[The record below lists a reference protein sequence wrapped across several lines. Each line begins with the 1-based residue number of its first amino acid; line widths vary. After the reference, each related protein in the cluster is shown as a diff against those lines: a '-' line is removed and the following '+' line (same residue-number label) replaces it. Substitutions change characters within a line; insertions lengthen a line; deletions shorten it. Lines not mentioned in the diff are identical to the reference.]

1 VTSASVDHAFDGE
14 AFRDVMA
21 ALASGVAV
29 VTTVDAEGT
38 PRGLTTTAVTSVSV
52 EPPLLLVCVG
62 RESRTLP
69 AIRHSRRFAVNIIDS
84 ASAPVAHHFASKAP
98 DKFADAVWRPGA
110 NGCPLLH
117 EHSVAWAECRTERE
131 VEAGDHVV
139 VIGRVDHGWSTGHE
153 RVPLTYLRRNY
164 GAWAALP
171 NGAAQDAASHNGF
184 EHLEKRGVEEWQAQ
198 STR

>member
-1 VTSASVDHAFDGE
+1 MTSATLGPALDGE
-14 AFRDVMA
+14 AFRQVMA
-21 ALASGVAV
+21 ALAAGVAV
-29 VTTVDAEGT
+29 VTSVDADGV
-38 PRGLTTTAVTSVSV
+38 PRGLTTTALTSVSL

-69 AIRHSRRFAVNIIDS
+69 AIRHSGRFAVNLIDS
-84 ASAPVAHHFASKAP
+84 VAAPVALHFASKVE

-139 VIGRVDHGWSTGHE
+139 VIGRVDRGGSAGHE
-153 RVPLTYLRRNY
+153 RVPLTYLRRRY

-171 NGAAQDAASHNGF
+171 NGASQNGSGHS
-184 EHLEKRGVEEWQAQ
+184 EQREGGEWHVLP
-198 STR
+198 TR